1 MPELPDLEI
10 FKTNAFNRLSSK
22 RLIGIEVFNLKKVIT
37 PKQTLID
44 QLVNRDLLSINRIGK
59 ELIFDFGDQR
69 VIAAHFMLNGKMSIV
84 KEIETS
90 EKEIAAIK
98 FKIFAMRFEQESI
111 VFSDRDYLCNIK
123 YMPPRAKTPDA
134 FDDAFTWEYF
144 LRIAK
149 RKPMMNVKAFL
160 IDQKIV
166 KGIGNAYADEILWDA
181 RISPRSM
188 IGKIPEEN
196 LKALYHSIH
205 SVLTDAIDKIKL
217 ISPDIISGE
226 ERSFLRVHNKA
237 LEETETGYPIIIEKI
252 ASKTTYYT
260 KEQIFY

>member
-10 FKTNAFNRLSSK
+10 FKTNAYNRLSSK
-22 RLIGIEVFNLKKVIT
+22 RLTGIEVFNLKKVIV
-37 PKQTLID
+37 PKQTLVD
-44 QLVNRDLLSINRIGK
+44 NLVGRDLLSINRVGK
-59 ELIFDFGDQR
+59 ELFFNFDGQK
-69 VIAAHFMLNGKMSIV
+69 VITAHFMLNGKMSIV
-84 KEIETS
+84 S
-90 EKEIAAIK
+90 EKEVASIK
-98 FKIFAMRFEQESI
+98 SKIFSMRFEQETI
-111 VFSDRDYLCNIK
+111 VFGDRDYLCTIK
-123 YMPPRAKTPDA
+123 YMPPRTKTPDA

-144 LRIAK
+144 LGIAK
-149 RKPMMNVKAFL
+149 RKPMMNIKAFL

-196 LKALYHSIH
+196 LQILYHSIH
-205 SVLTDAIDKIKL
+205 SVLTDAIDKIRQ

-226 ERSFLRVHNKA
+226 ERSFLKVHNKA
-237 LEETETGYPIIIEKI
+237 LTKTATGYPIIIEKI

-260 KEQIFY
+260 EEQIFY